1 MLYPPKV
8 KSLSDHEYVK
18 LFSFAATF
26 HFCARAVITFRA
38 GEHAWFI
45 LAWDILCFLSISK
58 LIFVY
63 ASLSEV
69 VQDITYL
76 RRNVFFFT
84 PAKWFVKDLG
94 GGVFR
99 RTGEV
104 VC

>member
-1 MLYPPKV
+1 M
-8 KSLSDHEYVK
+8 
-18 LFSFAATF
+18 F
-26 HFCARAVITFRA
+26 
-38 GEHAWFI
+38 
-45 LAWDILCFLSISK
+45 FLSISK
-58 LIFVY
+58 LVFVY
-63 ASLSEV
+63 VSLSEV

-76 RRNVFFFT
+76 RRNVVVVVVVFN

>member
-1 MLYPPKV
+1 MVDPCLGYLV
-8 KSLSDHEYVK
+8 
-18 LFSFAATF
+18 FSSF
-26 HFCARAVITFRA
+26 
-38 GEHAWFI
+38 
-45 LAWDILCFLSISK
+45 SK

-63 ASLSEV
+63 VSLSRV

-76 RRNVFFFT
+76 RQNVFFFFN

-104 VC
+104 VS

>member
-1 MLYPPKV
+1 MY
-8 KSLSDHEYVK
+8 
-18 LFSFAATF
+18 
-26 HFCARAVITFRA
+26 
-38 GEHAWFI
+38 
-45 LAWDILCFLSISK
+45 FLSISK

-76 RRNVFFFT
+76 RRNVLFFN

-104 VC
+104 VS